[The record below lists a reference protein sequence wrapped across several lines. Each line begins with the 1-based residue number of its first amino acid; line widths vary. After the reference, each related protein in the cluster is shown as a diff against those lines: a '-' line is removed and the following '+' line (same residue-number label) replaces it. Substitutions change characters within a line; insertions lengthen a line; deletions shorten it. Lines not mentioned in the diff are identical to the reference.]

1 MGIARKFKRK
11 VYNKEKKALKK
22 AAKQVSSRLNML
34 GNKCA
39 NCEERLD
46 KRDLSQ
52 LESWSVYQNHTG
64 VHVVCPRCQVEIEEL
79 KKQMIENEV
88 VDAEIGE

>member
-22 AAKQVSSRLNML
+22 VAKQVSSRISML
-34 GNKCA
+34 GDQCS
-39 NCEERLD
+39 NCQEKLD
-46 KRDLSQ
+46 KTDLSQ

-64 VHVVCPRCQVEIEEL
+64 IHVVCPRCQLEIEEL
-79 KKQMIENEV
+79 KKQMIE
-88 VDAEIGE
+88 DGGC